1 MSFDP
6 GLSPDDYQVTDPI
19 LTALG
24 EERGW
29 GVGSTEHLISEWTA
43 LVQAL
48 EEEYRLEVY
57 EYENELNGRQIL
69 EVLVPRLPPPLALR
83 VREVLEPWDR
93 RFNEATVPVNESLCT
108 PTLEEPGPWCYR
120 APKRFNEEVASSLQ
134 QWLRGGS

>member
-6 GLSPDDYQVTDPI
+6 GLSPDDYRVTDPI

-29 GVGSTEHLISEWTA
+29 GVGSAEYLISEWIA
-43 LVQAL
+43 LVREL

-57 EYENELNGRQIL
+57 EYENELDGRQIL
-69 EVLVPRLPPPLALR
+69 EVLVPRLPPVLALR
-83 VREVLEPWDR
+83 VRQVLEPWDR

-108 PTLEEPGPWCYR
+108 PTLEEPGLWCYR
-120 APKRFNEEVASSLQ
+120 APKRFDEEVASSLQ